1 MPFRVTLASLTLGL
15 VLFSGCASSPDIDKS
30 ASATGDQPA
39 SGAADA
45 DYSKR
50 AIEARTDSH
59 AHYAAAVLHEMNDE
73 PEAAAEEFFKAAL
86 ADPSDEGLVLEA
98 SSRLLR
104 LKKHDQA
111 VELLNKA
118 AARPEAGGPLLAR
131 LGLAYSVMGK
141 REQAIAANRKA
152 IQKSPKS
159 FAGYQY
165 LAQLYLQADQ
175 KDEGLKV
182 LDEALKQDGTDAGFL
197 VELAETYSLFGR
209 AGKLE
214 TVKPK
219 ALEALQRAAA
229 LKPDAPMLITR
240 MAEGFNFY
248 GDFDKAAELF
258 MKVLERLPNLPEIRN
273 KLVDIYIRKQDRT
286 NAVTQLR
293 ALLKESP
300 TNPQAN
306 YLLGNLLFEN
316 RQPKEAAEYL
326 RKVMLLRPEFEPA
339 YYDLAAAQINMDDP
353 QTALETL
360 DQARKKFHPSFLSE
374 FYSGHAY
381 SRMKDYTNAARLLTS
396 AEIIAQAKETNRLT
410 PTLYFQLGASH
421 ERMKGFKEA
430 EDYFRKALAL
440 SPDFAEA
447 LNYLGYM
454 WAERGEN
461 LTEARSM
468 IEKALKLEPKNGAFL
483 DSLGWVFYK
492 MDQPAEALKH
502 ILQAIEYTEEPDS
515 TLFDHLGD
523 IYAALKKTDQ
533 AREAWR
539 KALKLG
545 PTPELQKKLGEPATP
560 ATPSGSGSNPR

>member
-1 MPFRVTLASLTLGL
+1 MPFRVILASLTLGL
-15 VLFSGCASSPDIDKS
+15 VLWSGCASNPGVKKT
-30 ASATGDQPA
+30 ASATGGQPEY
-39 SGAADA
+39 GADDV
-45 DYSKR
+45 DYSTR
-50 AIEARTDSH
+50 AIEARTASH

-73 PEAAAEEFFKAAL
+73 PEGAAEEFFKAAM
-86 ADPSDEGLVLEA
+86 ADPSNEGLVLEA
-98 SSRLLR
+98 SGRLLR
-104 LKKHDQA
+104 FKKHDQT

-141 REQAIAANRKA
+141 RDLAIAANRKA

-159 FAGYQY
+159 ILGYQY
-165 LAQLYLQADQ
+165 LAQIHLQADQ

-182 LDEALKQDGTDAGFL
+182 LDEALKQGGTDAGFL
-197 VELAETYSLFGR
+197 IDLAETYSLFGR

-214 TVKPK
+214 VIKPK
-219 ALEALQRAAA
+219 ALAALQRAAA
-229 LKPDAPMLITR
+229 LQPDAPMLITR
-240 MAEGFNFY
+240 MAEGFNVY

-258 MKVLERLPNLPEIRN
+258 KKVLERLPNLPEVRN

-316 RQPKEAAEYL
+316 REPKEAAEYL
-326 RKVMLLRPEFEPA
+326 RKVLLLRPEFEPA
-339 YYDLAAAQINMDDP
+339 YYDLAAAQINMDAP

-360 DQARKKFHPSFLSE
+360 EKAQAKFRTTFLSE
-374 FYSGHAY
+374 YYSGHAY

-410 PTLYFQLGASH
+410 PTLYFQLGAAH
-421 ERMKGFKEA
+421 ERIHGFKVA
-430 EDYFRKALAL
+430 ENYFRKAISL

-461 LTEARSM
+461 LSEARTL
-468 IEKALKLEPKNGAFL
+468 IEKAVKLEPKNGAFL
-483 DSLGWVFYK
+483 DSLGWVYFK
-492 MDQPAEALKH
+492 LDQPAEALKH
-502 ILQAIEYTEEPDS
+502 ILKAIEHTEEPDS
-515 TLFDHLGD
+515 TLYDHLGD
-523 IYAALKKTDQ
+523 IYAALKKPDK

-539 KALKLG
+539 KALKLD
-545 PTPELQKKLGEPATP
+545 PSPVIQKKLGEPAASDTP
-560 ATPSGSGSNPR
+560 PGDGSPPR

>member
-15 VLFSGCASSPDIDKS
+15 ILWAGCASNPGSSNS
-30 ASATGDQPA
+30 ATATGDKPA
-39 SGAADA
+39 GGADNV

-59 AHYAAAVLHEMNDE
+59 AHYAAAVLHEVNDE
-73 PEAAAEEFFKAAL
+73 PEAAADEFFKAAI

-111 VELLNKA
+111 IELLNKA

-141 REQAIAANRKA
+141 RDQAIAANRKA
-152 IQKSPKS
+152 IQKSPKA

-165 LAQLYLQADQ
+165 LSQLYLQADQ
-175 KDEGLKV
+175 KDDGLKV
-182 LDEALKQDGTDAGFL
+182 LDEALQQDGTDAGFL
-197 VELAETYSLFGR
+197 IELAETYSLFGR
-209 AGKLE
+209 AGKME
-214 TVKPK
+214 VVKPR
-219 ALEALQRAAA
+219 ALDALQRAAA

-240 MAEGFNFY
+240 LAEGFNFY
-248 GDFDKAAELF
+248 GAFDEAAGF
-258 MKVLERLPNLPEIRN
+258 YMKVLERIPNLPDVRN

-286 NAVTQLR
+286 NAIVQLR
-293 ALLKESP
+293 GLLKEQP

-306 YLLGNLLFEN
+306 YMLGNLLFEN

-360 DQARKKFHPSFLSE
+360 DKARKKFQSTFLSE
-374 FYSGHAY
+374 FYGGHAY
-381 SRMKDYTNAARLLTS
+381 SRMKDYTNATRLLTS

-421 ERMKGFKEA
+421 ERMKGYKEA
-430 EDYFRKALAL
+430 ESYFRKALAL

-461 LTEARSM
+461 LTEARTM
-468 IEKALKLEPKNGAFL
+468 IEKAVKLEPKNGAFL
-483 DSLGWVFYK
+483 DSLGWVHFK
-492 MDQPAEALKH
+492 LDQPAEALKQ
-502 ILQAIEYTEEPDS
+502 ILKAIEYTEEPDS
-515 TLFDHLGD
+515 TLYDHLGD
-523 IYAALKKTDQ
+523 IYAALKKPDK
-533 AREAWR
+533 AREAWA
-539 KALKLG
+539 KAQKLG
-545 PTPELQKKLGEPATP
+545 PTPEIQKKLGEPAAP
-560 ATPSGSGSNPR
+560 ATPTGEGSNPR

>member
-1 MPFRVTLASLTLGL
+1 MPFRVILASLAVGL
-15 VLFSGCASSPDIDKS
+15 ALLSGCASNSDVKKS
-30 ASATGDQPA
+30 ASAPGDR
-39 SGAADA
+39 SSRGADEV
-45 DYSKR
+45 DYSAR
-50 AIEARTDSH
+50 AIQARTQSH

-73 PEAAAEEFFKAAL
+73 PEAAADEYFKAAM

-98 SSRLLR
+98 SARLLR
-104 LKKHDQA
+104 LKKHDQT

-141 REQAIAANRKA
+141 RDLAIAANRKA

-159 FAGYQY
+159 ILGYQY
-165 LAQLYLQADQ
+165 LAQLHLQADQ

-182 LDEALKQDGTDAGFL
+182 LDQALKQDGTDAGFL
-197 VELAETYSLFGR
+197 IELAETYSLFGR

-214 TVKPK
+214 DAKPK
-219 ALEALQRAAA
+219 ALAALQRAAA
-229 LKPDAPMLITR
+229 LQPDAAMLITR

-248 GDFDKAAELF
+248 GDYDKAAEFF
-258 MKVLERLPNLPEIRN
+258 MKVLERLPNLPEVRN

-293 ALLKESP
+293 ALLRESP

-306 YLLGNLLFEN
+306 YLLGNLLFES

-339 YYDLAAAQINMDDP
+339 YYDLAAAQINMDAP

-360 DQARKKFHPSFLSE
+360 DKARAKFQTTFLTE
-374 FYSGHAY
+374 YYGGHAY

-410 PTLYFQLGASH
+410 PTLYFQLGAAH
-421 ERMKGFKEA
+421 ERIKGFKQA
-430 EDYFRKALAL
+430 EDYFRKAIGL

-461 LTEARSM
+461 LGEARTM
-468 IEKALKLEPKNGAFL
+468 IEKAVKLEPKNGAFL
-483 DSLGWVFYK
+483 DSLGWVFFK
-492 MDQPAEALKH
+492 LDQPAEALKH
-502 ILQAIEYTEEPDS
+502 ILKAIEHTEEPDS
-515 TLFDHLGD
+515 TLYDHLGD
-523 IYAALKKTDQ
+523 IYAALKKPDK

-539 KALKLG
+539 KALEIG
-545 PTPELQKKLGEPATP
+545 PSPEIQKKLGEPADGSTP
-560 ATPSGSGSNPR
+560 R

>member
-1 MPFRVTLASLTLGL
+1 MPFRVILPSLTLGL
-15 VLFSGCASSPDIDKS
+15 ILWSGCASNPGVQKS
-30 ASATGDQPA
+30 ASATGAKPA
-39 SGAADA
+39 SGADDV
-45 DYSKR
+45 DYSNL
-50 AIEARTDSH
+50 AIEARTESH

-73 PEAAAEEFFKAAL
+73 PEAAADEFFKAAM

-111 VELLNKA
+111 IELLNKA
-118 AARPEAGGPLLAR
+118 SARPEAGGPLLAR
-131 LGLAYSVMGK
+131 LGLAYSVMGQ
-141 REQAIAANRKA
+141 RDRAIAANRKA
-152 IQKSPKS
+152 IQKSPTS
-159 FAGYQY
+159 IMGYQY

-182 LDEALKQDGTDAGFL
+182 LDEALKQDGTDAAFL
-197 VELAETYSLFGR
+197 IELAETYALFGR

-214 TVKPK
+214 AVKPK
-219 ALEALQRAAA
+219 ALDALQRAAA
-229 LKPDAPMLITR
+229 LQPDAPLLITR

-258 MKVLERLPNLPEIRN
+258 MKVLERLPNLPEVRN
-273 KLVDIYIRKQDRT
+273 KLIDIYIRKQDRT

-326 RKVMLLRPEFEPA
+326 RKVVLLRPEFEPA
-339 YYDLAAAQINMDDP
+339 YYDLAAAQINMDQP

-360 DQARKKFHPSFLSE
+360 GQARAKFRASFLSE

-396 AEIIAQAKETNRLT
+396 AEIIAQARETNRLT
-410 PTLYFQLGASH
+410 PALYFQLGAAH
-421 ERMKGFKEA
+421 ERLHSYLQA
-430 EDYFRKALAL
+430 EDYFRKAISL

-461 LTEARSM
+461 LSEARQM
-468 IEKALKLEPKNGAFL
+468 IEKAVSLEPKNGAFL

-492 MDQPAEALKH
+492 LDQPAEALKH
-502 ILQAIEYTEEPDS
+502 ILKAIEQTEEPDS
-515 TLFDHLGD
+515 TLYDHLGD
-523 IYAALKKTDQ
+523 IYAALKKTGQ

-539 KALKLG
+539 KALKLE
-545 PTPELQKKLGEPATP
+545 PSPQIQKKLGEPATP
-560 ATPSGSGSNPR
+560 APPPGEGSSPR

>member
-15 VLFSGCASSPDIDKS
+15 VLWAGCASNPGSSNS
-30 ASATGDQPA
+30 ASATSDKPA
-39 SGAADA
+39 GGADNV

-50 AIEARTDSH
+50 AIVARTDSH
-59 AHYAAAVLHEMNDE
+59 AHYAAAVLHEVNDE
-73 PEAAAEEFFKAAL
+73 PEAAADEFFKAAM

-111 VELLNKA
+111 IELLNKA

-141 REQAIAANRKA
+141 RDQAIAANRKA
-152 IQKSPKS
+152 IQKSPKA

-165 LAQLYLQADQ
+165 LSQLYLQADQ
-175 KDEGLKV
+175 KDDGLKV
-182 LDEALKQDGTDAGFL
+182 LDEALQQDGTDAGFL
-197 VELAETYSLFGR
+197 IELAETYSLFGR
-209 AGKLE
+209 AGRME
-214 TVKPK
+214 VVKPR
-219 ALEALQRAAA
+219 ALDALQRAAA

-240 MAEGFNFY
+240 LAEGFNFY
-248 GDFDKAAELF
+248 GAFDEAAGF
-258 MKVLERLPNLPEIRN
+258 YMKVLERIPNLPDVRN

-286 NAVTQLR
+286 NAIVQLR
-293 ALLKESP
+293 GLLKEQP

-306 YLLGNLLFEN
+306 YMLGNLLFEN

-360 DQARKKFHPSFLSE
+360 DKARKKFQSTFLSE

-381 SRMKDYTNAARLLTS
+381 SRMKDYTNATRLLTS

-421 ERMKGFKEA
+421 ERMKGYKEA
-430 EDYFRKALAL
+430 ESYFRKAL
-440 SPDFAEA
+440 D
-447 LNYLGYM
+447 
-454 WAERGEN
+454 
-461 LTEARSM
+461 
-468 IEKALKLEPKNGAFL
+468 
-483 DSLGWVFYK
+483 
-492 MDQPAEALKH
+492 
-502 ILQAIEYTEEPDS
+502 
-515 TLFDHLGD
+515 
-523 IYAALKKTDQ
+523 
-533 AREAWR
+533 R
-539 KALKLG
+539 K
-545 PTPELQKKLGEPATP
+545 
-560 ATPSGSGSNPR
+560 SVV

>member
-1 MPFRVTLASLTLGL
+1 MPFRVILASLTLGL
-15 VLFSGCASSPDIDKS
+15 VLWSGCASNPGSTQS
-30 ASATGDQPA
+30 APTSRDP
-39 SGAADA
+39 SGRREDV
-45 DYSKR
+45 DYSSR

-59 AHYAAAVLHEMNDE
+59 AHYAAAVLHDMNDE
-73 PEAAAEEFFKAAL
+73 PEAAANEFFKAAM
-86 ADPSDEGLVLEA
+86 ADISNEGLVLEA

-118 AARPEAGGPLLAR
+118 ATRSDAGGPLLAR
-131 LGLAYSVMGK
+131 LGLAYSVIGK
-141 REQAIAANRKA
+141 RDQAIAANRRA

-159 FAGYQY
+159 LMGYQY
-165 LAQLYLQADQ
+165 LAQIHLQAEQ
-175 KDEGLKV
+175 KDEGINV
-182 LDEALKQDGTDAGFL
+182 LDEALKQEGTDAGFL
-197 VELAETYSLFGR
+197 IELAETYSLFGR
-209 AGKLE
+209 AGKME
-214 TVKPK
+214 IVKPK

-240 MAEGFNFY
+240 LAEGFNFY
-248 GDFDKAAELF
+248 GAFDEAAGF
-258 MKVLERLPNLPEIRN
+258 YMKVLERIPNLPDVRN

-286 NAVTQLR
+286 NAIVQLR
-293 ALLKESP
+293 GLLKEQP

-306 YLLGNLLFEN
+306 YILGNLLFES

-326 RKVMLLRPEFEPA
+326 RKVLLLRPEFEPA

-360 DQARKKFHPSFLSE
+360 DKARKKFQPTFLSE
-374 FYSGHAY
+374 FYGGHAY
-381 SRMKDYTNAARLLTS
+381 SRMKDYTNATRLLTS
-396 AEIIAQAKETNRLT
+396 AEIIAQARETNRLT

-421 ERMKGFKEA
+421 ERLKNFKEA
-430 EDYFRKALAL
+430 ESYFRKAILL

-461 LTEARSM
+461 LIEARTM
-468 IEKALKLEPKNGAFL
+468 IEKAVKLEPKNGAFL
-483 DSLGWVFYK
+483 DSLGWVLFK
-492 MDQPAEALKH
+492 MDKPEEALRH
-502 ILQAIEYTEEPDS
+502 ILKAIEYTEEPDS

-523 IYAALKKTDQ
+523 IYAAMKKPEK

-539 KALKLG
+539 KAVKLE
-545 PTPELQKKLGEPATP
+545 PNPEIQKKIGEPATP
-560 ATPSGSGSNPR
+560 AKPPEESSLPR